1 MTSEAKWTDF
11 ASLDGAKML
20 ATANRLLPGWVT
32 LALVI
37 LIAWQLARVA
47 WSLIPAPAAGDLVE
61 APVGTTVPASVLDSA
76 GSSVQAIANAHI
88 FGVALQDEEAGEFA
102 PSPVDETENLSD
114 TRLTNLSLKGTIAD
128 AVADRAVAII
138 ADGSN
143 EEKVYTI
150 GASVTR
156 GATLHA
162 VYADRVVLNENG
174 MLTNLKLPKE
184 YTAGTVEPMRR
195 DTTST
200 SRTAN
205 TQSIQSVVAKN
216 VSQLADVIRPTP
228 YFVNGEQQ
236 GYRVYPGR
244 NRQQFAALGLRP
256 GDLIKDIDGQSLSDP
271 TQAMMIFQT
280 LDSADQVSVTVERN
294 GQPQVIVLS
303 TSQLDLGDENN
314 Q

>member
-11 ASLDGAKML
+11 ASLDGTKML
-20 ATANRLLPGWVT
+20 AAANRLLPGWVS
-32 LALVI
+32 LAIVI
-37 LIAWQLARVA
+37 LIAWQLARIV
-47 WSLIPAPAAGDLVE
+47 WSIVPGPATGDVLETPAGVTTPAA
-61 APVGTTVPASVLDSA
+61 SVDTGSA
-76 GSSVQAIANAHI
+76 SVQAIADAHI
-88 FGVALQDEEAGEFA
+88 FGIAAQEETEEIAQ
-102 PSPVDETENLSD
+102 PSVEETENLRD
-114 TRLTNLSLKGTIAD
+114 TRLTNLSLKGTIA
-128 AVADRAVAII
+128 ASPAERAVAII
-138 ADGSN
+138 ADGGN
-143 EEKVYTI
+143 EEKVYTV
-150 GASVTR
+150 GASVTS

-174 MLTNLKLPKE
+174 VLTNLKLPKE
-184 YTAGTVEPMRR
+184 YSEAVARTVRRSTTATN
-195 DTTST
+195 
-200 SRTAN
+200 RTAD

-228 YFVNGEQQ
+228 YFVNGQQQ

-256 GDLIKDIDGQSLSDP
+256 GDLIKDIDGQALSDP
-271 TQAMMIFQT
+271 TQAMKIFQT
-280 LDSADQVSVTVERN
+280 LDSADQVSVTVERD